1 MPAPNHT
8 LREARLR
15 TPSPADADRP
25 MSRAELA
32 EAVCAWLWLTN
43 GDNRPLDAHY
53 IARLERGAVRRTG
66 GSYREALRAVLG
78 VAHDADLG
86 MSR

>member
-1 MPAPNHT
+1 
-8 LREARLR
+8 
-15 TPSPADADRP
+15 

-32 EAVCAWLWLTN
+32 EAVCAWLWLTK

-53 IARLERGAVRRTG
+53 IAKLERGSVRRTG

-78 VAHDADLG
+78 VANDADLVSCRLCLSQPG
-86 MSR
+86 GVTQRSLWP